1 MRLPCI
7 PLISKAWT
15 GVPSNTNDNRSD
27 TSVFGFGATAI
38 WNSNVVGSVIST
50 SSSAATSRLDWR
62 SMRDSLSSMLVHARF
77 QDRQTD
83 AIAFFTFG
91 RVSPQESPQ
100 TKSVPLPTVHAACT
114 VVRVGDISHAAV

>member
-27 TSVFGFGATAI
+27 TWVLGGGATAI

-50 SSSAATSRLDWR
+50 SSSAATSRLDWL

-77 QDRQTD
+77 QDRPTD
-83 AIAFFTFG
+83 AIAYLIFD
-91 RVSPQESPQ
+91 RVPPRNHRRPSAFPCRQY
-100 TKSVPLPTVHAACT
+100 TR
-114 VVRVGDISHAAV
+114 RVA